1 MLLTD
6 FDASRQAVINPDML
20 FSPVPDLPE
29 TAVSCFSHVTF
40 ERMLDMVADVR
51 VLAELGD
58 ANAKYPIYRGLW
70 QGTPLTFALAM
81 VGAPSCVA
89 MLEELHALGAKRFV
103 VFGNCGV
110 LNQQIRD
117 CGIIIPTAA
126 VRGAF
131 EAILRETGVDF
142 TEGKVWTTDA
152 FYRETRGK
160 FEKRKAQGCVCVD
173 MECSALMALAQFR
186 GIDVFEFFYAGDNLD
201 REQWDPRSLSTHAK
215 LDEKDRAAYLT
226 LELARK
232 ITL

>member
-29 TAVSCFSHVTF
+29 TVVSCFSHVTF
-40 ERMLDMVADVR
+40 ERMLNMAADVR

-103 VFGNCGV
+103 VFGHCGV

-126 VRGAF
+126 VGRNSGESEIPRGVRGDSARNGRG
-131 EAILRETGVDF
+131 LHRRQSVDDGRLLPRNPREGGTAQGTGV
-142 TEGKVWTTDA
+142 
-152 FYRETRGK
+152 RLRGYGVLGADGAGAVPWNRRVRV
-160 FEKRKAQGCVCVD
+160 F
-173 MECSALMALAQFR
+173 LR
-186 GIDVFEFFYAGDNLD
+186 G
-201 REQWDPRSLSTHAK
+201 R
-215 LDEKDRAAYLT
+215 
-226 LELARK
+226 
-232 ITL
+232 

>member
-81 VGAPSCVA
+81 VGAPSMDMRFNPNASYFAIEGITSPDGRV
-89 MLEELHALGAKRFV
+89 LGKMGHTERSGENLYKNV
-103 VFGNCGV
+103 PGDKYQP
-110 LNQQIRD
+110 L
-117 CGIIIPTAA
+117 
-126 VRGAF
+126 F
-131 EAILRETGVDF
+131 EGGVD
-142 TEGKVWTTDA
+142 
-152 FYRETRGK
+152 Y
-160 FEKRKAQGCVCVD
+160 
-173 MECSALMALAQFR
+173 FR
-186 GIDVFEFFYAGDNLD
+186 L
-201 REQWDPRSLSTHAK
+201 
-215 LDEKDRAAYLT
+215 
-226 LELARK
+226 
-232 ITL
+232 

>member
-20 FSPVPDLPE
+20 FSLVPDLPE

-40 ERMLDMVADVR
+40 ERMLNMAADVR

-103 VFGNCGV
+103 IFGNCGV

-126 VRGAF
+126 VGRNSGESEIPRGVRGDSARNGRRLHRRQSVDDGRLLPRNPREVR
-131 EAILRETGVDF
+131 EAQGTGVCL
-142 TEGKVWTTDA
+142 
-152 FYRETRGK
+152 RGYGVLGADGAGTVPWNRRVRV
-160 FEKRKAQGCVCVD
+160 F
-173 MECSALMALAQFR
+173 LR
-186 GIDVFEFFYAGDNLD
+186 G
-201 REQWDPRSLSTHAK
+201 R
-215 LDEKDRAAYLT
+215 
-226 LELARK
+226 
-232 ITL
+232 

>member
-29 TAVSCFSHVTF
+29 TVVSCFSHVTF
-40 ERMLDMVADVR
+40 ERMLNMAADVR

-58 ANAKYPIYRGLW
+58 ANAKYPVYRGVW

-89 MLEELHALGAKRFV
+89 MLEDLHALGAKRFV

-126 VRGAF
+126 VGRNSGESEIPRGVRGDSARNGRG
-131 EAILRETGVDF
+131 LHRRQSVDDGRLLPRNPREGGTAQGTGV
-142 TEGKVWTTDA
+142 
-152 FYRETRGK
+152 RLRGYGVLGADGAGAVPWNRRVRV
-160 FEKRKAQGCVCVD
+160 F
-173 MECSALMALAQFR
+173 LR
-186 GIDVFEFFYAGDNLD
+186 G
-201 REQWDPRSLSTHAK
+201 R
-215 LDEKDRAAYLT
+215 
-226 LELARK
+226 
-232 ITL
+232 

>member
-29 TAVSCFSHVTF
+29 TVVSCFSHVTF
-40 ERMLDMVADVR
+40 ERMLDMAADVR

-103 VFGNCGV
+103 IFGNCGV

-126 VRGAF
+126 ARDEGTSFHYAPPSDEIPANPKYRGRSRRFCAKRAWTSPKAKCGQRTPSTAKPARRWHCARHRGA
-131 EAILRETGVDF
+131 
-142 TEGKVWTTDA
+142 
-152 FYRETRGK
+152 
-160 FEKRKAQGCVCVD
+160 
-173 MECSALMALAQFR
+173 SAW
-186 GIDVFEFFYAGDNLD
+186 I
-201 REQWDPRSLSTHAK
+201 WS
-215 LDEKDRAAYLT
+215 
-226 LELARK
+226 ARR
-232 ITL
+232 

>member
-29 TAVSCFSHVTF
+29 TVVSCFSHVTF
-40 ERMLDMVADVR
+40 ERMLNMAADVR

-58 ANAKYPIYRGLW
+58 ANAKYPVYRGLW

-126 VRGAF
+126 VGRDSGESEIPRGVRGDSARNGRG
-131 EAILRETGVDF
+131 LHRRQSVDDGRLLPRNPREGGTAQGTGV
-142 TEGKVWTTDA
+142 
-152 FYRETRGK
+152 RLRGYGVLGADGAGAVPWNRRVRV
-160 FEKRKAQGCVCVD
+160 F
-173 MECSALMALAQFR
+173 LR
-186 GIDVFEFFYAGDNLD
+186 G
-201 REQWDPRSLSTHAK
+201 R
-215 LDEKDRAAYLT
+215 
-226 LELARK
+226 
-232 ITL
+232 

>member
-40 ERMLDMVADVR
+40 ERMLDMAADVR

-103 VFGNCGV
+103 IFGNCGV

-126 VRGAF
+126 VGRNSGESEIPRGVRGDSARNGRG
-131 EAILRETGVDF
+131 LHRRQSVDNGRLLPRNPREGGTAQGTGV
-142 TEGKVWTTDA
+142 
-152 FYRETRGK
+152 RLRGYGVLGADGAGAVPWNRRVRV
-160 FEKRKAQGCVCVD
+160 F
-173 MECSALMALAQFR
+173 LR
-186 GIDVFEFFYAGDNLD
+186 G
-201 REQWDPRSLSTHAK
+201 R
-215 LDEKDRAAYLT
+215 
-226 LELARK
+226 
-232 ITL
+232 

>member
-40 ERMLDMVADVR
+40 ERMLNMAADVR

-58 ANAKYPIYRGLW
+58 ANAKYPVYRGMW

-126 VRGAF
+126 VGRNSGESEIPRGVRGDSARNGRG
-131 EAILRETGVDF
+131 LHRRQSVDDGRLLPRNPREGGTAQGTGV
-142 TEGKVWTTDA
+142 
-152 FYRETRGK
+152 RLRGYGVLGADGAGAVPWNRRVRV
-160 FEKRKAQGCVCVD
+160 F
-173 MECSALMALAQFR
+173 LR
-186 GIDVFEFFYAGDNLD
+186 G
-201 REQWDPRSLSTHAK
+201 R
-215 LDEKDRAAYLT
+215 
-226 LELARK
+226 
-232 ITL
+232 

>member
-40 ERMLDMVADVR
+40 ERMLDMAADVR

-126 VRGAF
+126 VRD
-131 EAILRETGVDF
+131 ERHELPLRAAVGRNSGESEIPRGVRGDSARNGRGLHRRKSVDDGRLLPRNPREGGTAQGTGV
-142 TEGKVWTTDA
+142 
-152 FYRETRGK
+152 RLRGYGVLGADGAGTVPWNRRVRV
-160 FEKRKAQGCVCVD
+160 F
-173 MECSALMALAQFR
+173 LR
-186 GIDVFEFFYAGDNLD
+186 G
-201 REQWDPRSLSTHAK
+201 R
-215 LDEKDRAAYLT
+215 
-226 LELARK
+226 
-232 ITL
+232 

>member
-40 ERMLDMVADVR
+40 ERMLDMAADVR

-58 ANAKYPIYRGLW
+58 ANAKYPVYRGVW

-126 VRGAF
+126 VRDEGTSFHYAPPSDEIPANPKYRGEF
-131 EAILRETGVDF
+131 EAIL
-142 TEGKVWTTDA
+142 
-152 FYRETRGK
+152 
-160 FEKRKAQGCVCVD
+160 
-173 MECSALMALAQFR
+173 
-186 GIDVFEFFYAGDNLD
+186 
-201 REQWDPRSLSTHAK
+201 
-215 LDEKDRAAYLT
+215 
-226 LELARK
+226 
-232 ITL
+232 

>member
-40 ERMLDMVADVR
+40 ERMLDMAADVR

-58 ANAKYPIYRGLW
+58 ANAKYPVYRGVW

-110 LNQQIRD
+110 LNQHH
-117 CGIIIPTAA
+117 
-126 VRGAF
+126 
-131 EAILRETGVDF
+131 
-142 TEGKVWTTDA
+142 
-152 FYRETRGK
+152 
-160 FEKRKAQGCVCVD
+160 
-173 MECSALMALAQFR
+173 
-186 GIDVFEFFYAGDNLD
+186 
-201 REQWDPRSLSTHAK
+201 LSN
-215 LDEKDRAAYLT
+215 
-226 LELARK
+226 
-232 ITL
+232 

>member
-6 FDASRQAVINPDML
+6 FDASRQAVINPDMI

-29 TAVSCFSHVTF
+29 TVVSCFSHVTF
-40 ERMLDMVADVR
+40 ERMLNMAADVR

-126 VRGAF
+126 VGRNSGESEIPRGVRGDSARNGRG
-131 EAILRETGVDF
+131 LHRRQSVDDGRLLPRNPREGGTAQGTGV
-142 TEGKVWTTDA
+142 
-152 FYRETRGK
+152 RLRGYGVLGADGAGAVPWNRRVRV
-160 FEKRKAQGCVCVD
+160 F
-173 MECSALMALAQFR
+173 LR
-186 GIDVFEFFYAGDNLD
+186 G
-201 REQWDPRSLSTHAK
+201 R
-215 LDEKDRAAYLT
+215 
-226 LELARK
+226 
-232 ITL
+232 

>member
-40 ERMLDMVADVR
+40 ERMLNMAADVR

-58 ANAKYPIYRGLW
+58 ANAKYPVYRGVW
-70 QGTPLTFALAM
+70 QGTQLTFALAM

-126 VRGAF
+126 VGRDSGESEIPRGVRGDSARNGRGLHRRQSMDNGRLLPRNPR
-131 EAILRETGVDF
+131 EGGTAQSAGMRLRGYGVLGADGAGTVPWNRRVRVF
-142 TEGKVWTTDA
+142 L
-152 FYRETRGK
+152 RG
-160 FEKRKAQGCVCVD
+160 R
-173 MECSALMALAQFR
+173 
-186 GIDVFEFFYAGDNLD
+186 
-201 REQWDPRSLSTHAK
+201 
-215 LDEKDRAAYLT
+215 
-226 LELARK
+226 
-232 ITL
+232 

>member
-29 TAVSCFSHVTF
+29 TVVSCFSHVTF
-40 ERMLDMVADVR
+40 ERMLNMAADVR

-58 ANAKYPIYRGLW
+58 ANAKYPVYRGVW

-103 VFGNCGV
+103 IFGNCGV

-126 VRGAF
+126 VRDEGTSFHYAAAVGRDSGESEIPRGVRGDSARNGA
-131 EAILRETGVDF
+131 
-142 TEGKVWTTDA
+142 WTSPKAKYGRRTPSTAKPARSSRSAKRRDA
-152 FYRETRGK
+152 
-160 FEKRKAQGCVCVD
+160 
-173 MECSALMALAQFR
+173 SAW
-186 GIDVFEFFYAGDNLD
+186 I
-201 REQWDPRSLSTHAK
+201 WS
-215 LDEKDRAAYLT
+215 
-226 LELARK
+226 ARR
-232 ITL
+232 

>member
-40 ERMLDMVADVR
+40 ERMLDMAADVR

-89 MLEELHALGAKRFV
+89 MGRTTTTMPSSARRLRSRMTTV
-103 VFGNCGV
+103 
-110 LNQQIRD
+110 
-117 CGIIIPTAA
+117 PTSPTPA
-126 VRGAF
+126 
-131 EAILRETGVDF
+131 
-142 TEGKVWTTDA
+142 
-152 FYRETRGK
+152 
-160 FEKRKAQGCVCVD
+160 
-173 MECSALMALAQFR
+173 
-186 GIDVFEFFYAGDNLD
+186 
-201 REQWDPRSLSTHAK
+201 PST
-215 LDEKDRAAYLT
+215 
-226 LELARK
+226 
-232 ITL
+232 

>member
-1 MLLTD
+1 MLLAD

-29 TAVSCFSHVTF
+29 TVVSCFSHVTF
-40 ERMLDMVADVR
+40 ERMLNMAADVR

-126 VRGAF
+126 VGRNSGESEIPRGVRGDSARNGRG
-131 EAILRETGVDF
+131 LHRRQSVDDGRLLPRNPREGGTAQGTGV
-142 TEGKVWTTDA
+142 
-152 FYRETRGK
+152 RLRGYGVLGADGAGAVPWNRRVRV
-160 FEKRKAQGCVCVD
+160 F
-173 MECSALMALAQFR
+173 LR
-186 GIDVFEFFYAGDNLD
+186 G
-201 REQWDPRSLSTHAK
+201 R
-215 LDEKDRAAYLT
+215 
-226 LELARK
+226 
-232 ITL
+232 

>member
-29 TAVSCFSHVTF
+29 TVVSCFSHVTF
-40 ERMLDMVADVR
+40 ERMLNMAADVR

-70 QGTPLTFALAM
+70 QGPPLTFALAM

-126 VRGAF
+126 VGRNSGESEIPRGVRGDSARNGRG
-131 EAILRETGVDF
+131 LHRRQSVDDGRLLPRNPREGGTAQGTGV
-142 TEGKVWTTDA
+142 
-152 FYRETRGK
+152 RLRGYGVLGADGAGAVPWNRRVRV
-160 FEKRKAQGCVCVD
+160 F
-173 MECSALMALAQFR
+173 LR
-186 GIDVFEFFYAGDNLD
+186 G
-201 REQWDPRSLSTHAK
+201 R
-215 LDEKDRAAYLT
+215 
-226 LELARK
+226 
-232 ITL
+232 

>member
-29 TAVSCFSHVTF
+29 TVVSCFSHVTF
-40 ERMLDMVADVR
+40 ERMLDMAADVR

-58 ANAKYPIYRGLW
+58 ANAKYPIYRGVW

-126 VRGAF
+126 VGRNSGESEIPRGVRGDSARNGRG
-131 EAILRETGVDF
+131 LHRRQSMDDGCLLPRNPREGGT
-142 TEGKVWTTDA
+142 
-152 FYRETRGK
+152 
-160 FEKRKAQGCVCVD
+160 AQGAGVR
-173 MECSALMALAQFR
+173 LR
-186 GIDVFEFFYAGDNLD
+186 GYGVLGADGAGAVPWNRRVRVFLRG
-201 REQWDPRSLSTHAK
+201 R
-215 LDEKDRAAYLT
+215 
-226 LELARK
+226 
-232 ITL
+232 

>member
-1 MLLTD
+1 MLLAD

-29 TAVSCFSHVTF
+29 TVVSCFSHVTF
-40 ERMLDMVADVR
+40 ERMLDMAADVR

-126 VRGAF
+126 VGRNSGESEIPRGVRGDSARNGRG
-131 EAILRETGVDF
+131 LHRRQSVDDGRLLPRNPREGGTAQGTGV
-142 TEGKVWTTDA
+142 
-152 FYRETRGK
+152 RLRGYGVLGADGAGAVPWNRRVRV
-160 FEKRKAQGCVCVD
+160 F
-173 MECSALMALAQFR
+173 LR
-186 GIDVFEFFYAGDNLD
+186 G
-201 REQWDPRSLSTHAK
+201 R
-215 LDEKDRAAYLT
+215 
-226 LELARK
+226 
-232 ITL
+232 